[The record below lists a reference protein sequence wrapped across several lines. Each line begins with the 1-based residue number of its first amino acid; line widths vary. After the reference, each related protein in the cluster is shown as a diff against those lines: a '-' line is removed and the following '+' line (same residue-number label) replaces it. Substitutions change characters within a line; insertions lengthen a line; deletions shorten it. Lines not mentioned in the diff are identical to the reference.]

1 MNVISSLR
9 NGLVHSDNAAAYMW
23 GGTLAASGQT
33 FSVSQDGSERIDS
46 YGAICLCVKPRI
58 KGDVQI
64 VYCKLVFG
72 NYRRELGV
80 SRRETEQKWTER
92 AERVD

>member
-23 GGTLAASGQT
+23 GGTLGASGQT

-46 YGAICLCVKPRI
+46 YRAICLCVTPRI
-58 KGDVQI
+58 KGDAQI
-64 VYCKLVFG
+64 VYCKFVVG
-72 NYRRELGV
+72 NYRREFGV
-80 SRRETEQKWTER
+80 SRLEQNR
-92 AERVD
+92 AEVD